1 VVWVRRIQP
10 GGARRPELESALRDS
25 GCFLGP
31 IIVASMGGI
40 GTATRARALQY
51 TSAAERR

>member
-1 VVWVRRIQP
+1 MVWVRRIQP